1 MTHALEERK
10 RELAEQVGHAGR
22 DAEGRAIM
30 GRDPLT
36 QVSRASALR
45 EQELLAVVHALKIWR
60 CYLKGPHFTVV
71 TDHNP
76 LVHLPSQ
83 PNLSGRQE
91 TWLPMPFAVAAHKT
105 CSPVAA
111 AMLMMLTRSESRPS
125 PVTPASRSHHET
137 SSEPICPLKA
147 RHVANSSLEGSL
159 IPEGPEGTLDIY
171 DEVRIGYKNDPWFK
185 GEQHAANYTLKDG
198 L

>member
-1 MTHALEERK
+1 MPSRYGVAILKVLTLLWLLITTLLCTYHLSQTSLVDKSDGQSTYRGSILTGFTNLE
-10 RELAEQVGHAGR
+10 
-22 DAEGRAIM
+22 
-30 GRDPLT
+30 
-36 QVSRASALR
+36 
-45 EQELLAVVHALKIWR
+45 
-60 CYLKGPHFTVV
+60 
-71 TDHNP
+71 
-76 LVHLPSQ
+76 
-83 PNLSGRQE
+83 QE

-159 IPEGPEGTLDIY
+159 IPEGPGSLQ
-171 DEVRIGYKNDPWFK
+171 GGGG
-185 GEQHAANYTLKDG
+185 GEIPTHRGA
-198 L
+198 